1 MPEQDLAVQ
10 VTYSLSKSAKPRE
23 VGNLVKLARID
34 KSIQQLLIVIK
45 EGEGEITEGDTRIE
59 VKPAWKF
66 LLQDLV

>member
-1 MPEQDLAVQ
+1 M
-10 VTYSLSKSAKPRE
+10 
-23 VGNLVKLARID
+23 KLARID

-45 EGEGEITEGDTRIE
+45 EGEGEIIEGDTRIE

>member
-1 MPEQDLAVQ
+1 MQ
-10 VTYSLSKSAKPRE
+10 VTYSLSNSSKPRE

-34 KSIQQLLIVIK
+34 KSIQRLLIVTK
-45 EGEGEITEGDTRIE
+45 EEEGEIIEGDTRIE